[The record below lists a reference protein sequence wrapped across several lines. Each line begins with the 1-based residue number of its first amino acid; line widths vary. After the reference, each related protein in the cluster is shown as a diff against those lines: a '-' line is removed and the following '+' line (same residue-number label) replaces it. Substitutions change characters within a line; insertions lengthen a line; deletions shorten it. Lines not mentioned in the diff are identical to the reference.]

1 MYGFRDMEKINVV
14 WFKRDLRLKDHA
26 PLKHAL
32 DEGLPVL
39 LVYFVEPSLVRASQS
54 NIRHW
59 KFIYESL
66 TDLNQSLKLVGSKIY
81 LFHEEVIP
89 AFKHIQQHYQLNKLF
104 SHQETGIAITYQRD
118 REVKRFCQGNK
129 VIWQEW
135 RQNGAQ
141 RGRKNRKGWSA
152 QWETFMNQPLEDPV
166 WEKRNLLNPDFP
178 EFSGRQTSLDWM
190 KHSPATM
197 QEGGESRAHQYL
209 TSFLEGRVKNYSRF
223 ISKPEASRRS
233 CSRLSPY
240 LAWGNLSVRQVF
252 QAAESLRKAGKYTG
266 PIRNFQSRLRWHC
279 HFIQKFEME
288 ERMEFEP
295 INRGFLDYGYEK
307 NPERLEAW
315 KMGKTGVPL
324 VDACMR
330 CLVQTG
336 YVNFRMRAMLVSFL
350 THHLNLD
357 WRAGAD
363 HLAQLFLDFEPG
375 IHYPQLQMQA
385 GMTGINQVRI
395 YNPIKQSGDHD
406 PEGVFIKKWVPELA
420 SLPFPYFHE
429 PWKTP
434 PIEGQMAG
442 LTLGDTYPFPIVDPE
457 KAARLAREKIWKAQS
472 LPEVKKEAK
481 RILARHTLSV
491 RWR

>member
-1 MYGFRDMEKINVV
+1 MEKINVV

-26 PLKHAL
+26 PLKKAVE
-32 DEGLPVL
+32 EGLPIL
-39 LVYFVEPSLVRASQS
+39 LVYVVEPSLIRASQS

-66 TDLNQSLKLVGSKIY
+66 TNLNQSLAAVGSSI
-81 LFHEEVIP
+81 LIMQDEVIP
-89 AFKHIQQHYQLNKLF
+89 ALTRLQQYYHLNKLF
-104 SHQETGIAITYQRD
+104 SHQETGVAITYQRD
-118 REVKRFCQGNK
+118 REVKRFCQANG
-129 VIWQEW
+129 VFWQEW
-135 RQNGAQ
+135 RQNGVQ
-141 RGRKNRKGWSA
+141 RGRKNRNGWSG
-152 QWETFMNQPLEDPV
+152 QWETFMKLPLENPA
-166 WEKRNLLNPDFP
+166 WEKGKFLKPDFP
-178 EFSGRQTSLDWM
+178 QFLEMQHSTAWM
-190 KHSPATM
+190 KESPFIM
-197 QEGGESRAHQYL
+197 QEGGENRAHQYL
-209 TSFLEGRVKNYSRF
+209 QSFLDGRVKNYSHN

-252 QAAESLRKAGKYTG
+252 QAAESLRKGGKHTG
-266 PIRNFQSRLRWHC
+266 SIRNFQSRLKWHC

-288 ERMEFEP
+288 ERMEMEP
-295 INRGFLDYGYEK
+295 INRGFFDYGYEK

-315 KMGKTGVPL
+315 KMGKTGLPL

-330 CLVQTG
+330 CLTQTG

-350 THHLNLD
+350 THHLNMD
-357 WRAGAD
+357 WREGAD

-395 YNPIKQSGDHD
+395 YNPVKQSKDHD
-406 PEGVFIKKWVPELA
+406 AEGVFIKKWVPELRL
-420 SLPFPYFHE
+420 LPFPYFHE
-429 PWKTP
+429 PWKIP
-434 PIEGQMAG
+434 PIERQG
-442 LTLGDTYPFPIVDPE
+442 LGFTLGDTYPFPIVDPE

-481 RILARHTLSV
+481 RILSRHTLSV